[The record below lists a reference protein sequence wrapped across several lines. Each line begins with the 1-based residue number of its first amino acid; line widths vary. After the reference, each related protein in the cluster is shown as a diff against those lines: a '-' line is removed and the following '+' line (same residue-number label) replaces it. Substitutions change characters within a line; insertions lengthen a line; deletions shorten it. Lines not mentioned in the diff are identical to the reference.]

1 MNKKLLM
8 IIGILFMTVFQI
20 VAQERVI
27 TGKVISSEDGSALPG
42 VSVTV
47 KGTTRGV
54 TTDATGSYKIS
65 VPNTAKLAFSFVGYT
80 AQDVAIGAKTEI
92 NVVMRSSALDL
103 EEVVVVGYGTQSR
116 TKSTHAV
123 SSVKGDSF
131 KDAPVTGLDQ
141 AMQGRAPGVFVSSNS
156 GTPGGGV
163 NVRVRAPS
171 SIGGSS
177 EPLYVID
184 GIVINTGSYSQLGFG
199 GQSTNSLSDISP
211 SDIESIDV
219 LKDAAAAAIYGARAA
234 NGVVLITTKKGK
246 AGKTQLSFNYSTG
259 YGQKNTKNLKG
270 ISGAEEVKLL
280 QDMIINR
287 YGVINSTGGLTT
299 PDASF
304 GTGASVW
311 ASPADAAAYWYQSGS
326 DATVDATG
334 KLVVIEDPKNVTQNI
349 RTKAIFADP
358 SKALSTNWQ
367 DEVFRTAPMNQ
378 YELSARG
385 GNDKTTFFV
394 SANLLNQKGI
404 LVGSDFSRL
413 GGRINL
419 DHQLNKKVKFKS
431 SLFYGYTKQNRINND
446 NNIYG
451 VLSAAILL
459 ASDIPVRN
467 ADGSYG
473 KDVLSSVENPVA
485 GAYEPY
491 NLSSGSRL
499 LGSVG
504 TEIDIFEGLKFTS
517 TWNIDQISFKEDRF
531 LPSILNAAA
540 PPTNG
545 SGAATSGGLLN
556 WTTNNYF
563 NYNKTLGGIHN
574 FALTVGADY
583 QQSEQDFVLAS
594 GTGFPGNSIK
604 RVSAAATK
612 TDAQSFG
619 TSYGFV
625 SYYGRLNYTLDD
637 KYTIQGVFRADA
649 SSRFGGANTWGYFPS
664 ISGSWRVSKE
674 KFMESIPVVSDLKLR
689 ASYGVTGNSEI
700 NNFAARG
707 LLGGG
712 AFYQGQGGLN
722 PTQLANPDL
731 SWEETKTAEIGLDL
745 ALLKNRV
752 RVSAGYYNRLTDKLL
767 LAATI
772 PATSG
777 FTSVFQNI
785 GEMEN
790 KGFEFSLGAD
800 IFKTQ
805 DFTWTADFNIAANQN
820 KVLKIFNGVATPFGF
835 SSWLAEG
842 EALGSFRAFKV
853 EKIFQT
859 QAEIDALD
867 EAARAKFGAT
877 ARYQNALT
885 RPGDIK
891 FVDINGDGR
900 VTTDDQAILGS
911 AQPTFFGGFR
921 NNLTYKG
928 FDLDIFFQFVGGN
941 KMLNYSRVFSEG
953 MNGVFGQTEA
963 VLNRWTPTNTNT
975 DVPRAVWGDPNQNRR
990 NSDRFIEDGSYA
1002 RLKNLTLGYTIP
1014 KTIVSKIKL
1023 DKIRVYVTGQN
1034 LLTFTNYKG
1043 MDPEV
1048 SAFSQ
1053 GQNGNSTANAAA
1065 GTDFLTFPQ
1074 PRTFIFGV
1082 NIGF

>member
-1 MNKKLLM
+1 MKKRLLM
-8 IIGILFMTVFQI
+8 IIGVLFVTIFQI
-20 VAQERVI
+20 IAQDRVI
-27 TGKVISSEDGSALPG
+27 SGKVVSSEDGSALPG

-54 TTDATGSYKIS
+54 TTDANGAYKIS
-65 VPNTAKLAFSFVGYT
+65 VPSNAKLAFSFVGFT
-80 AQDVAIGAKTEI
+80 PQDVSVGSRTEL
-92 NVVMRSSALDL
+92 NMVLKSAATDLD
-103 EEVVVVGYGTQSR
+103 EVVIVGYGTQTR
-116 TKSTHAV
+116 AKSTHAI
-123 SSVKGDSF
+123 SSVKGESF
-131 KDAPVTGLDQ
+131 KDAPVTSLDQ
-141 AMQGRAPGVFVSSNS
+141 ALQGRAPGVFVSSNS

-177 EPLYVID
+177 EPLYVVD
-184 GIVINTGSYSQLGFG
+184 GVVINTGSYSQLGFG

-246 AGKTQLSFNYSTG
+246 AGKTQVSFNYSTG
-259 YGQKNTKNLKG
+259 YGQKNTNNLKG

-287 YGVINSTGGLTT
+287 YGVINATGGLTT
-299 PDASF
+299 PTGL
-304 GTGASVW
+304 GTGNAVW
-311 ASPADAAAYWYQSGS
+311 ASPADAAAYWYQNGS
-326 DATVDATG
+326 SADVDASG
-334 KLVVIEDPKNVTQNI
+334 KLVTTDDPLNAARGI

-358 SKALSTNWQ
+358 SKALSTSWQ
-367 DEVFRTAPMNQ
+367 DEIFRKAPISQ

-394 SANLLNQKGI
+394 SGNMLNQKGI
-404 LVGSDFSRL
+404 IVGSDFSRL

-419 DHQLNKKVKFKS
+419 DHQLNKRIKLMS
-431 SLFYGYTKQNRINND
+431 SMFYSYTKQNRINND

-451 VLSAAILL
+451 VFSAAVLL

-467 ADGSYG
+467 PDGSYG

-491 NLSSGSRL
+491 NLSSNSRL
-499 LGSVG
+499 LGSIGAEVNI
-504 TEIDIFEGLKFTS
+504 IDGLKFTS
-517 TWNIDQISFKEDRF
+517 TWNLDQISFKEDRF

-540 PPTNG
+540 PPING
-545 SGAATSGGLLN
+545 SGAATNGGVLN
-556 WTTNNYF
+556 WTTNNYL
-563 NYNKTLGGIHN
+563 NYLKTFAGKHSV
-574 FALTVGADY
+574 ALTVGADY
-583 QQSEQDFVLAS
+583 QESVQDYVFAS

-612 TDAQSFG
+612 TDALSFG

-649 SSRFGGANTWGYFPS
+649 SSRFGGAKPWGYFPS
-664 ISGSWRVSKE
+664 VSGSWRVSKE
-674 KFMESIPVVSDLKLR
+674 KFMESLPVISDMKVR
-689 ASYGVTGNSEI
+689 ASFGTTGNSEI

-722 PTQLANPDL
+722 PTQLGNPDL
-731 SWEETKTAEIGLDL
+731 SWEETKTTEVGVDL
-745 ALLKNRV
+745 GILKNRV
-752 RVSAGYYNRLTDKLL
+752 RITAGYYNRLTDKLL
-767 LAATI
+767 LNATI
-772 PATSG
+772 PSTSG

-785 GEMEN
+785 GQMEN
-790 KGFEFSLGAD
+790 KGLEFSLGAD
-800 IFKTQ
+800 LVKTK
-805 DFTWTADFNIAANQN
+805 DFTWTTDFNIAFNQN

-842 EALGSFRAFKV
+842 EALGSFRAYKV
-853 EKIFQT
+853 DKIFQT
-859 QAEIDALD
+859 QAEIDAVN
-867 EAARAKFGAT
+867 EAARAKFGST
-877 ARYQNALT
+877 AVYQAALT

-891 FVDINGDGR
+891 FIDINGDGR
-900 VTTDDQAILGS
+900 ITADDQEIQGS
-911 AQPTFFGGFR
+911 AQPAFFGGFR
-921 NNLTYKG
+921 NNLTFKG
-928 FDLDIFFQFVGGN
+928 FDLDIFFQFVQGN
-941 KMLNYSRVFSEG
+941 KMLNYTRVFSEG

-963 VLNRWTPTNTNT
+963 VLNRWTPTNTST
-975 DVPRAVWGDPNQNRR
+975 DVPRAVWGDPNNNRR

-1002 RLKNLTLGYTIP
+1002 RLKNLTFGYTLP
-1014 KTIVSKIKL
+1014 KSLLSKIKV
-1023 DKIRVYVTGQN
+1023 DKVRIYFTGQN
-1034 LLTFTNYKG
+1034 VLTFTKYKG

-1053 GQNGNSTANAAA
+1053 GNNGNTTSNAAP

-1074 PRTFIFGV
+1074 PRTFIVGL

>member
-1 MNKKLLM
+1 M
-8 IIGILFMTVFQI
+8 IVGILFVTIFQI
-20 VAQERVI
+20 IAQDRVI
-27 TGKVISSEDGSALPG
+27 SGKVVSSEDGSALPG

-54 TTDATGSYKIS
+54 TTDANGAYKIS
-65 VPNTAKLAFSFVGYT
+65 VPNNAKLAFSFVGFT
-80 AQDVAIGAKTEI
+80 PLDVAVGARTEI
-92 NVVMRSSALDL
+92 NMVLKSAATDLD
-103 EEVVVVGYGTQSR
+103 EVVIVGYGTQTR
-116 TKSTHAV
+116 AKSTHAI
-123 SSVKGDSF
+123 SSVKGESF

-184 GIVINTGSYSQLGFG
+184 GIVINTGSASQLGFG

-259 YGQKNTKNLKG
+259 YGQKNTDNLKG
-270 ISGAEEVKLL
+270 ISGAEEIKLL
-280 QDMIINR
+280 QDMVINR
-287 YGVINSTGGLTT
+287 YGVINATGGLTT
-299 PDASF
+299 PDPSF
-304 GTGASVW
+304 GTGAAVW
-311 ASPADAAAYWYQSGS
+311 NSPADVAAYWYQAGS
-326 DATVDATG
+326 SFSADPTG
-334 KLVVIEDPKNVTQNI
+334 KLIVTEDPRNVTQNI
-349 RTKAIFADP
+349 RSKAIFADP
-358 SKALSTNWQ
+358 TRASSTNWQ
-367 DEVFRTAPMNQ
+367 NEVFRKAPMNQ

-394 SANLLNQKGI
+394 SANMLNQSGI
-404 LVGSDFSRL
+404 IVGSDFSRL

-431 SLFYGYTKQNRINND
+431 SLFYGYTTQNRINND
-446 NNIYG
+446 NNING

-459 ASDIPVRN
+459 ASDIPLRN

-473 KDVLSSVENPVA
+473 KDFASSVENPVA
-485 GAYEPY
+485 AAYEPY

-499 LGSVG
+499 LGSIG
-504 TEIDIFEGLKFTS
+504 TEIDIISGLKFTS
-517 TWNIDQISFKEDRF
+517 TWNLDQIAFKEDRF
-531 LPSILNAAA
+531 LPSILNSAA

-563 NYNKTLGGIHN
+563 NYNKT
-574 FALTVGADY
+574 FASKHDIGVTVGADY
-583 QQSEQDFVLAS
+583 QESEQDFVLAS
-594 GTGFPGNSIK
+594 GTGFPGNKIR

-625 SYYGRLNYTLDD
+625 SYYGRLNYTFDD

-649 SSRFGGANTWGYFPS
+649 SSRFGGAKPWGYFPS
-664 ISGSWRVSKE
+664 VSGSWRVTKE
-674 KFMESIPVVSDLKLR
+674 RFMESLPVISDLKIR
-689 ASYGVTGNSEI
+689 GSYGVTGNSEI
-700 NNFAARG
+700 ANFAPLG

-722 PTQLANPDL
+722 PTQLANPEL
-731 SWEETKTAEIGLDL
+731 SWEETKTAEVGIDL

-752 RVSAGYYNRLTDKLL
+752 RVTAGYYNRLTDKLL

-777 FTSVFQNI
+777 FTTVFQNI

-790 KGFEFSLGAD
+790 KGFELSLGAD
-800 IFKTQ
+800 IFKSQ
-805 DFTWTADFNIAANQN
+805 DFTWSVDFNIAANQN

-842 EALGSFRAFKV
+842 EALGTFRGFKV
-853 EKIFQT
+853 EKIFQN
-859 QAEIDALD
+859 QEEINTANALP
-867 EAARAKFGAT
+867 KPNGGT
-877 ARYQNALT
+877 VYQSALT

-891 FVDINGDGR
+891 FQDTNGDGR
-900 VTTDDQAILGS
+900 VTNDDQVILGS
-911 AQPTFFGGFR
+911 AQPKYFGGFR
-921 NNLTYKG
+921 NNITYKG

-953 MNGVFGQTEA
+953 MNGVFGQTDA
-963 VLNRWTPTNTNT
+963 VLNRWTPTNTVT

-1002 RLKNLTLGYTIP
+1002 RLKNLTFGYTIP
-1014 KTIVSKIKL
+1014 KTLISKIKL
-1023 DKIRVYVTGQN
+1023 EKVRVYVTGQN
-1034 LLTFTNYKG
+1034 ILTFTNYKG

-1053 GQNGNSTANAAA
+1053 GNNGNSTANAAA